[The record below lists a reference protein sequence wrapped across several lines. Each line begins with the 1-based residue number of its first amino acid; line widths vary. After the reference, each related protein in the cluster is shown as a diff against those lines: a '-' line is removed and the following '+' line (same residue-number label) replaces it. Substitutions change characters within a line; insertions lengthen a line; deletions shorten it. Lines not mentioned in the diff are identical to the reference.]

1 MTDAGHSWSRATEQ
15 NAELRAQCVG
25 RSSARAVELADTPR
39 RSGVNIALDRC
50 GRLLALECLYYIALT
65 HL

>member
-25 RSSARAVELADTPR
+25 RSSARAVELADTLQ
-39 RSGVNIALDRC
+39 RSRVNNTLDRVL
-50 GRLLALECLYYIALT
+50 RLLALESLYYIALT